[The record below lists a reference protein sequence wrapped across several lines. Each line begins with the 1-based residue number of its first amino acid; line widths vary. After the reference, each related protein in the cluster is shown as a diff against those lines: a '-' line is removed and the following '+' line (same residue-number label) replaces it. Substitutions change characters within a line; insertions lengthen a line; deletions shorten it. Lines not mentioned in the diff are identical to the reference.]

1 MDYPGNKGAVQYPS
15 AVQPQV
21 VQAGQPQV
29 VQAQP
34 VGQAMP
40 YAGGLAMPQQ
50 GQPQVVYAQPVG
62 APPMR
67 AQPMVMPMGPQPG
80 GMAMAGG
87 MGGMGMVTM
96 GPPPGAPPG
105 GVWMNDNY
113 CGPVTICIA
122 ILICF
127 PTCCCPCDTRTVY
140 LAPNGQK
147 FNEQGMILSDAC

>member
-1 MDYPGNKGAVQYPS
+1 M
-15 AVQPQV
+15 
-21 VQAGQPQV
+21 

-34 VGQAMP
+34 VGMAMP
-40 YAGGLAMPQQ
+40 SAGGVPMAQP
-50 GQPQVVYAQPVG
+50 GQPQVVYAQPVN
-62 APPMR
+62 
-67 AQPMVMPMGPQPG
+67 AQPMAMPMGAQPVGMQVAGMPMGVG
-80 GMAMAGG
+80 GM
-87 MGGMGMVTM
+87 M

-105 GVWMNDNY
+105 GVWVNDNY